1 MPHEIHAADFILESN
16 TFLIPMIHIAYPLSS
31 WATLNELGYVKQ
43 NVQPFF
49 FLLKEILSLF
59 SEEIIIFA
67 IKNELILILSHNA
80 HKLKQPSEWDTLLT
94 VPFN

>member
-49 FLLKEILSLF
+49 FY
-59 SEEIIIFA
+59 
-67 IKNELILILSHNA
+67 
-80 HKLKQPSEWDTLLT
+80 
-94 VPFN
+94 